1 MTYLRQRNYDIETG
15 REEGREEGRRE
26 GRSEAI
32 IETAENM
39 LKEGDSFEKISRCT
53 GLPLET
59 IQELASQMT
68 QEA

>member
-15 REEGREEGRRE
+15 REEGREEGRLQQ
-26 GRSEAI
+26 AI
-32 IETAENM
+32 KTAENM
-39 LKEGDSFEKISRCT
+39 LNKNYPINDIAEMT
-53 GLPLET
+53 GLPLEK

>member
-39 LKEGDSFEKISRCT
+39 LNKKYPLEDIAEIT
-53 GLPLET
+53 GLSLEK

>member
-1 MTYLRQRNYDIETG
+1 MTYLRQRNYDIEN
-15 REEGREEGRRE
+15 GREEGRRE

-39 LKEGDSFEKISRCT
+39 LNKNYPIDDIAEIT
-53 GLPLET
+53 GLPLEK

>member
-1 MTYLRQRNYDIETG
+1 MTYLRQRNYDIA
-15 REEGREEGRRE
+15 E
-26 GRSEAI
+26 GRSQAK

-59 IQELASQMT
+59 IQELASHMT